1 MPDAHPIDAADVR
14 LIVTDMDGTLLDGD
28 GRIPDGLWQRLE
40 ALRERGIVFAPAS
53 GRQYGMI
60 ARLFEPV
67 LDGMVVI
74 AENGSYVV
82 RDGDELSSTT
92 IDAAGA
98 ARIVETLRAR
108 CVDGRDLGV
117 VMCGKR
123 GAYVERT
130 DAMFA
135 DASSQYYAYL
145 TAVDDILQ
153 HDDEILKVAVADF
166 DDAAGL
172 ARSLESFARTHQIV
186 VSGQHWV
193 DVMSLDADKGVAV
206 RALQRELGVTRE
218 QTVVFGDYLND
229 LQMIDAAEHSF
240 AMANAHPEVRARARH
255 LAAPNTEQG
264 VLRVLD
270 RILAA

>member
-1 MPDAHPIDAADVR
+1 MPEAHPIDSADVR
-14 LIVTDMDGTLLDGD
+14 LIVTDMDGTLLDAD

-60 ARLFEPV
+60 AQLFEPV
-67 LDGMVVI
+67 LAGMVVI
-74 AENGSYVV
+74 AENGSFVV
-82 RDGDELSSTT
+82 RDGAEVSSTT

-98 ARIVETLRAR
+98 AQIVGTLRAR
-108 CVDGRDLGV
+108 IASGRDLGV

-135 DASSQYYAYL
+135 DASGQYYAFL
-145 TAVDDILQ
+145 TAIDDILE
-153 HDDEILKVAVADF
+153 HGDDVLKVAVADF
-166 DDAAGL
+166 EDAPGL
-172 ARSLESFARTHQIV
+172 ARALEPFAHTHQIV

-193 DVMSLDADKGVAV
+193 DIMSHDADKGVAV
-206 RALQRELGVTRE
+206 RALQRELGVTPA
-218 QTVVFGDYLND
+218 QTVAFGDYLND
-229 LQMIDAAEHSF
+229 LQMLDAAEHSF
-240 AMANAHPEVRARARH
+240 AMANAHPDVRARARH
-255 LAAPNTEQG
+255 LAASNTEYG
-264 VLRVLD
+264 VLQVLD